1 MGIKR
6 DSDSL
11 PLNPKH
17 KNMSYNSKQQKMYEN
32 KKFAAKYEKNFY
44 RCRNDGSMQDASA
57 NVLVCRL
64 VASSFSLHM

>member
-17 KNMSYNSKQQKMYEN
+17 KNMSYNSKQQKMYEK

-44 RCRNDGSMQDASA
+44 RCRNDGK
-57 NVLVCRL
+57 
-64 VASSFSLHM
+64 